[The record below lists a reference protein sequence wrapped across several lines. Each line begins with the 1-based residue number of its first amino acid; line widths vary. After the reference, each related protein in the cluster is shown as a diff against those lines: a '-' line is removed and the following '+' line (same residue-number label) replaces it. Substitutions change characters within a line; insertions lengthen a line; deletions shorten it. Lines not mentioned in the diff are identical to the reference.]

1 MDQTETPGPGEAPI
15 MRPLGAGDPAPTFM
29 LPDPDDVMISS
40 AELLENGPLIV
51 TFYRGIWC
59 PYCRQDLKDLGNA
72 APDIRSC
79 GASLVAI
86 AHQTVP
92 DSNGKFQREH
102 GLEFP
107 ILDDRQGD
115 VAVAYRIR
123 WSPQELA
130 AAEERL
136 GKLPGLATETTWI
149 LPMQARYVIRRELV
163 RRVIALDPVID
174 QTLGE
179 SSQLRYH
186 SPVLQNA
193 VDGLFTALAS
203 WRTMAVRL

>member
-1 MDQTETPGPGEAPI
+1 MDQTETPAPGEAPI

-40 AELLENGPLIV
+40 AELLENGPLVV

-59 PYCRQDLKDLGNA
+59 PYWSGSKAPWQCGTGHPFVRCIARCHRASDRSRQ
-72 APDIRSC
+72 
-79 GASLVAI
+79 
-86 AHQTVP
+86 
-92 DSNGKFQREH
+92 QRQVSA
-102 GLEFP
+102 GTWAGISDP
-107 ILDDRQGD
+107 RRPSSD

-149 LPMQARYVIRRELV
+149 LPMQARYVIGRDGIIV
-163 RRVIALDPVID
+163 YADI
-174 QTLGE
+174 
-179 SSQLRYH
+179 
-186 SPVLQNA
+186 NA
-193 VDGLFTALAS
+193 DY
-203 WRTMAVRL
+203 R

>member
-1 MDQTETPGPGEAPI
+1 MLEALCRSSGTTLDIRMSRDGPPI
-15 MRPLGAGDPAPTFM
+15 TQRTSG
-29 LPDPDDVMISS
+29 
-40 AELLENGPLIV
+40 
-51 TFYRGIWC
+51 
-59 PYCRQDLKDLGNA
+59 LKDLGNA

-92 DSNGKFQREH
+92 GSNGKFQPEH

-107 ILDDRQGD
+107 ILDDPQGD

-149 LPMQARYVIRRELV
+149 LPMQARYVI
-163 RRVIALDPVID
+163 
-174 QTLGE
+174 G
-179 SSQLRYH
+179 
-186 SPVLQNA
+186 
-193 VDGLFTALAS
+193 
-203 WRTMAVRL
+203 